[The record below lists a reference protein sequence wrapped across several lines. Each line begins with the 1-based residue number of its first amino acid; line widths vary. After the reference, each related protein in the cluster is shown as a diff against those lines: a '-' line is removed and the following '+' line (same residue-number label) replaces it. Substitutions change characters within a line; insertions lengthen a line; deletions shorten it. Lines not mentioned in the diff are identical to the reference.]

1 MKIMKSIK
9 KWLFQHKMS
18 KNANFEPPYKCFF
31 KEIPMFGF
39 TRKKYHYGTTF
50 IHQKIQKS
58 EIKVFQLNSQDVP
71 TVRRLRFKKKE
82 LISLHEKEW
91 SKIVFK
97 NIQTIDYLGGYNVKK
112 HIDIMS

>member
-1 MKIMKSIK
+1 M
-9 KWLFQHKMS
+9 
-18 KNANFEPPYKCFF
+18 
-31 KEIPMFGF
+31 
-39 TRKKYHYGTTF
+39 
-50 IHQKIQKS
+50 
-58 EIKVFQLNSQDVP
+58 
-71 TVRRLRFKKKE
+71 RRLRFKKKE